1 MFSLDGFDEG
11 DNLLEEPDGVAI
23 ATGGGVAFP
32 QSDDEEIST
41 DGKYTVATFVTE
53 STFIPLFC
61 FIADSSFRDV
71 SDLSAGGVAMS
82 VPLTIPMYP
91 PTREGS
97 QQVSDPSG
105 HVVHEHWVSDT
116 KFTQFLVIYRC

>member
-41 DGKYTVATFVTE
+41 DGECTLTFAIE
-53 STFIPLFC
+53 SFHTC
-61 FIADSSFRDV
+61 SV
-71 SDLSAGGVAMS
+71 SLQTAHFVMCRTCLLGAW
-82 VPLTIPMYP
+82 PCLC
-91 PTREGS
+91 R
-97 QQVSDPSG
+97 
-105 HVVHEHWVSDT
+105 
-116 KFTQFLVIYRC
+116 

>member
-41 DGKYTVATFVTE
+41 DGECTLTFATE
-53 STFIPLFC
+53 SFHTLC

-82 VPLTIPMYP
+82 VPLTIPMFP
-91 PTREGS
+91 PAREDS
-97 QQVSDPSG
+97 QQVSEFSCRG
-105 HVVHEHWVSDT
+105 
-116 KFTQFLVIYRC
+116 Q